1 MQTITLKG
9 TMGSTYEFEIYPM
22 SRFGSFDCLESVEA
36 VYVFARQK
44 SNKKFRAVYI
54 GETKNV
60 DDRLD
65 EDHHQIDCIREKK
78 ATHIFIYR
86 DEEDPLL
93 EEAYYRRI
101 IEDDLMHYRP
111 ECQPDRWP
119 AD

>member
-1 MQTITLKG
+1 MQTITLEG
-9 TMGSTYEFEIYPM
+9 TTGSAYEFEIYPM
-22 SRFGSFDCLESVEA
+22 SMFGSFDHLEHVEA

-78 ATHIFIYR
+78 
-86 DEEDPLL
+86 
-93 EEAYYRRI
+93 
-101 IEDDLMHYRP
+101 RP
-111 ECQPDRWP
+111 TSSSIGTKKTLCWRKPITGASLRMT
-119 AD
+119 